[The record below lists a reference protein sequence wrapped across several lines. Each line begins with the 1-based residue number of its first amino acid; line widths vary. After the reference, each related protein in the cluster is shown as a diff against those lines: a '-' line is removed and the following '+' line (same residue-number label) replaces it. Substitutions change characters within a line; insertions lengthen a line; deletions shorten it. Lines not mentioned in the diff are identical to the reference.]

1 MTIPSAAVSKRPS
14 AAGILTSP
22 AFVLLCLHGRSLVVV
37 LITPC
42 FGMKSQSKYAS
53 VCLAGAA
60 PLSCG
65 CGRTE
70 GRRRRGRRRRREK
83 KSLQKHVRVFFC
95 SFFLVCKL
103 VLEPGMCSGRFV
115 VLAYSFFMS
124 SRWLNTRK
132 STQLLFRMNSWS
144 VRNRPIKATCH
155 SFFSAICSNFT
166 PDFWNNAGNSAV
178 EALL

>member
-1 MTIPSAAVSKRPS
+1 M
-14 AAGILTSP
+14 P
-22 AFVLLCLHGRSLVVV
+22 AFALPEQLLSVVDV
-37 LITPC
+37 EEQ
-42 FGMKSQSKYAS
+42 K
-53 VCLAGAA
+53 
-60 PLSCG
+60 
-65 CGRTE
+65 E
-70 GRRRRGRRRRREK
+70 GGGEEEEEGGK
-83 KSLQKHVRVFFC
+83 KSLFKNTSESFFC

-155 SFFSAICSNFT
+155 SFFSAVCSNFT